1 MTARRSW
8 LAGLIGHGVG
18 PSLTP
23 ELHEREAARQG
34 LRYVYKVLDL
44 PDTTVD
50 VARLERMVAGAVEL
64 GYDGLNITHPVKQAT
79 VALVD
84 GVSPQVRAIGA
95 LNTVLVRDGRTI
107 GHNTDVTG
115 FHRSF
120 ADGLAGADRDRI
132 VLIGAGGAGTAVA
145 HALVELGV
153 RTLLV
158 VDPAHER
165 SAALARTLD
174 GHAVDVE
181 VVGATRDGLAE
192 ALGTSAGLVNA
203 SPMGMAAHPGSPVP
217 ADLLRPGLWVADIV
231 YRPLDTVLLGL
242 ARDAGCRVL
251 NGAGMAVHQ
260 AADAFELIT
269 GRAADRAAMLRDF
282 DELVAAETSTSRDTT
297 GERNR

>member
-23 ELHEREAARQG
+23 EMHEREALRQG
-34 LRYVYKVLDL
+34 LRYVYKVLEL
-44 PDTTVD
+44 PDGTVD
-50 VARLERMVAGAVEL
+50 VTRLERMVAGAVEL

-84 GVSPQVRAIGA
+84 EVSPQVQAIGA
-95 LNTVLVRDGRTI
+95 LNTVLVRDGRTV

-115 FHRSF
+115 FRRSF
-120 ADGLAGADRDRI
+120 EDGLAGADRDRI

-145 HALVELGV
+145 HALVALGV
-153 RTLLV
+153 RTLTV

-165 SAALARTLD
+165 SVALARTLD
-174 GHAVDVE
+174 GQAVDVE
-181 VVGATRDGLAE
+181 LVAATRDGLAE

-231 YRPLDTVLLGL
+231 YRPLDTELLGL
-242 ARDAGCRVL
+242 ARDAGCTVL